1 MKIEEMCEYLNDFGI
16 LSIKNTPLFLSIYSG
31 LIGGDEQNKN
41 NSRKNNNLENNKL
54 TIILF
59 AFLKKIIS
67 NDKELYELCSNII
80 NTHSKNKIIKQ
91 YQGICFLN
99 KVIFYQIK
107 NRFNHFLFLLF
118 KRKYPKRKYFPYNPL
133 YAAKSSSRINDINPN
148 ISLTNTNTRR
158 KNNFLNLNEENSLS
172 YFSNKNNNKHYN
184 KIVFNTGSDELNKS
198 ENLINKHNIIHPKI
212 IKPDLVEKIN
222 NKRKEISMNNMKK
235 KLYDAQIRINN
246 YENIIP
252 ISRKNRQKE
261 MKSREEEDYYNKLK
275 EDKIYQKL
283 TEKELDSNNILDRLY
298 RKEIIKKQ
306 ELKMK
311 EKENKKRDKSPIDW
325 DKVNSLNSKKKY
337 LNININ
343 SQDINSIKEIIN
355 KPQKNFGS
363 SREMFSFGN
372 PTNNDKI
379 KFNQNNMDDKN
390 KIDYND
396 FIKNKKKILELNK
409 NDKEMNLNNDDQNDN
424 EDEYEDNNNKNIK
437 NNNYLN
443 LKQLDENEIE
453 ENLNKN
459 ERHEFEYNINE
470 KNQVKN
476 QPQFI
481 EKYTFGKV
489 STQNNDNKLPKKE
502 NIDINEENEIE
513 MIPQSD
519 LNNLEENQNERNNN
533 FPQKFGNEN
542 NREEYQGN
550 EEEQNEEEIIYNNN
564 NPLPNEQNVY
574 QYENNNEEEGEEEYD
589 NEEYEL
595 ENEEIEYDINDINNN
610 TEKEKD
616 LNLNHKNETEK
627 MGNENI
633 NYAELLGENIDEY
646 LDDEDK
652 EK

>member
-184 KIVFNTGSDELNKS
+184 NIVFNTGSDELNKS

-343 SQDINSIKEIIN
+343 SQDINSIKEIMN
-355 KPQKNFGS
+355 NPQKNFTS

-372 PTNNDKI
+372 PMDNDKF
-379 KFNQNNMDDKN
+379 KFNQNNINNKN

-396 FIKNKKKILELNK
+396 FIKNKKQILELNK
-409 NDKEMNLNNDDQNDN
+409 DDKEMNINNNEQNNN
-424 EDEYEDNNNKNIK
+424 EEAYEDNNKNIK

-459 ERHEFEYNINE
+459 EGNEYEFNINE
-470 KNQVKN
+470 KNQNKN
-476 QPQFI
+476 RPQLS

-489 STQNNDNKLPKKE
+489 STQKNDNKLPNEKNN
-502 NIDINEENEIE
+502 NIEEENEME
-513 MIPQSD
+513 MLPQND
-519 LNNLEENQNERNNN
+519 FNNLEENKNGKNNN
-533 FPQKFGNEN
+533 FSQKFENEN
-542 NREEYQGN
+542 NEGEYQGN
-550 EEEQNEEEIIYNNN
+550 EEEQNQEEEIIYNNN
-564 NPLPNEQNVY
+564 PLPNEENDY
-574 QYENNNEEEGEEEYD
+574 QYENNNEDEGEEEYG

-595 ENEEIEYDINDINNN
+595 ENEEIEYDINNNI
-610 TEKEKD
+610 EKEKD
-616 LNLNHKNETEK
+616 LNLNHNNENEKNP
-627 MGNENI
+627 NENI
-633 NYAELLGENIDEY
+633 NYEELLVDNIDEY
-646 LDDEDK
+646 LDEEDK
-652 EK
+652 QK

>member
-31 LIGGDEQNKN
+31 LIGNNKQNKN

-184 KIVFNTGSDELNKS
+184 KIVFNTGSGELNKS

-212 IKPDLVEKIN
+212 IKPDLVEKMN
-222 NKRKEISMNNMKK
+222 NKKKEISMNNMKK

-252 ISRKNRQKE
+252 ISRRNRQKE

-379 KFNQNNMDDKN
+379 KFNQNNMDNKN

-459 ERHEFEYNINE
+459 EGNEYEFNINE
-470 KNQVKN
+470 KNQNKN
-476 QPQFI
+476 RPQLS

-489 STQNNDNKLPKKE
+489 STQKNDNKLPNEKNN
-502 NIDINEENEIE
+502 NIEEENEME
-513 MIPQSD
+513 MLPQND
-519 LNNLEENQNERNNN
+519 FNNLEENKNGKNNN
-533 FPQKFGNEN
+533 FSPKFENEN
-542 NREEYQGN
+542 NEGEYQGN
-550 EEEQNEEEIIYNNN
+550 EEEQNQEEEIIYNNN
-564 NPLPNEQNVY
+564 PLPNEENDY
-574 QYENNNEEEGEEEYD
+574 QYENNNEDEGEEEYG

-595 ENEEIEYDINDINNN
+595 ENEEIEYDINNNI
-610 TEKEKD
+610 EKEKD
-616 LNLNHKNETEK
+616 LNLNHNNENEKNP
-627 MGNENI
+627 NENI
-633 NYAELLGENIDEY
+633 NYEELLVDNIDEY
-646 LDDEDK
+646 LDEEDK
-652 EK
+652 QK

>member
-16 LSIKNTPLFLSIYSG
+16 LSIKNAPLFLSIYSG
-31 LIGGDEQNKN
+31 LIGNNKQYKN
-41 NSRKNNNLENNKL
+41 NSRKNSNIENNKL

-212 IKPDLVEKIN
+212 IKPDLVEKMN
-222 NKRKEISMNNMKK
+222 NKKKEISMNNMKK

-252 ISRKNRQKE
+252 ISRRNRQKE

-306 ELKMK
+306 ELKRK

-337 LNININ
+337 LNVNIN
-343 SQDINSIKEIIN
+343 SQDINSIKEIVN
-355 KPQKNFGS
+355 KPQKNFNS

-372 PTNNDKI
+372 PINNDKI
-379 KFNQNNMDDKN
+379 KFNQNDINKKD

-409 NDKEMNLNNDDQNDN
+409 DDKEMNLNNDDQNDN
-424 EDEYEDNNNKNIK
+424 EDEYEDNNKNIK

-459 ERHEFEYNINE
+459 EGNKYEFNISE
-470 KNQVKN
+470 KNKNKN
-476 QPQFI
+476 QPQLP

-489 STQNNDNKLPKKE
+489 STQEKDNNLP
-502 NIDINEENEIE
+502 NEENNNIE
-513 MIPQSD
+513 EENEMEMLPQND
-519 LNNLEENQNERNNN
+519 FNNLEENQNGKNNN
-533 FPQKFGNEN
+533 FSSKFENEN
-542 NREEYQGN
+542 NTEEYQGN
-550 EEEQNEEEIIYNNN
+550 EEEQNQEEEIIYNN
-564 NPLPNEQNVY
+564 NPLPNEQNDY
-574 QYENNNEEEGEEEYD
+574 QYENNNEDEGEEEYG

-595 ENEEIEYDINDINNN
+595 ENEEIEYDINNNI
-610 TEKEKD
+610 EKEKD
-616 LNLNHKNETEK
+616 LNLNHNNENEK

-633 NYAELLGENIDEY
+633 NYEELLVDNINEY
-646 LDDEDK
+646 LDEEDK

>member
-16 LSIKNTPLFLSIYSG
+16 LSIKNAPLFLSIYSG
-31 LIGGDEQNKN
+31 LIGNNKQYKN
-41 NSRKNNNLENNKL
+41 NSRKNNNIENNKL

-252 ISRKNRQKE
+252 ISRRNRQKE

-325 DKVNSLNSKKKY
+325 DKVNSLNSKKK
-337 LNININ
+337 I
-343 SQDINSIKEIIN
+343 
-355 KPQKNFGS
+355 
-363 SREMFSFGN
+363 
-372 PTNNDKI
+372 
-379 KFNQNNMDDKN
+379 
-390 KIDYND
+390 
-396 FIKNKKKILELNK
+396 
-409 NDKEMNLNNDDQNDN
+409 
-424 EDEYEDNNNKNIK
+424 
-437 NNNYLN
+437 
-443 LKQLDENEIE
+443 
-453 ENLNKN
+453 
-459 ERHEFEYNINE
+459 FEY
-470 KNQVKN
+470 
-476 QPQFI
+476 
-481 EKYTFGKV
+481 KY
-489 STQNNDNKLPKKE
+489 
-502 NIDINEENEIE
+502 
-513 MIPQSD
+513 
-519 LNNLEENQNERNNN
+519 
-533 FPQKFGNEN
+533 KFT
-542 NREEYQGN
+542 RY
-550 EEEQNEEEIIYNNN
+550 
-564 NPLPNEQNVY
+564 
-574 QYENNNEEEGEEEYD
+574 
-589 NEEYEL
+589 
-595 ENEEIEYDINDINNN
+595 
-610 TEKEKD
+610 
-616 LNLNHKNETEK
+616 
-627 MGNENI
+627 
-633 NYAELLGENIDEY
+633 
-646 LDDEDK
+646 
-652 EK
+652 

>member
-16 LSIKNTPLFLSIYSG
+16 LSIKNAPLFLSIYSG
-31 LIGGDEQNKN
+31 LIGNNKQYKN
-41 NSRKNNNLENNKL
+41 NSRKNKNIENNKL

-379 KFNQNNMDDKN
+379 KFNQNNMDNKN

-459 ERHEFEYNINE
+459 EGNEYEFNINE
-470 KNQVKN
+470 KNQNKN
-476 QPQFI
+476 RPQLS

-489 STQNNDNKLPKKE
+489 STQKNDNKLPNEKNN
-502 NIDINEENEIE
+502 NIEEENEME
-513 MIPQSD
+513 MLPQND
-519 LNNLEENQNERNNN
+519 FNNLEENKNGKNNN
-533 FPQKFGNEN
+533 FSPKFENEN
-542 NREEYQGN
+542 NEGEYQGN
-550 EEEQNEEEIIYNNN
+550 EEEQNQEEEIIYNNN
-564 NPLPNEQNVY
+564 PLPNEENDY
-574 QYENNNEEEGEEEYD
+574 QYENNNEDEGEEEYG

-595 ENEEIEYDINDINNN
+595 ENEEIEYDINNNI
-610 TEKEKD
+610 EKEKD
-616 LNLNHKNETEK
+616 LNLNHNNENEKNP
-627 MGNENI
+627 NENI
-633 NYAELLGENIDEY
+633 NYEELLVDNIDEY
-646 LDDEDK
+646 LDEEDK
-652 EK
+652 QK